1 MLSGSP
7 FKGKFYLITGGG
19 SGLGLEISKT
29 LSSYGAGTYILGR
42 DEEKLAKAKNQI
54 EEYGNECNYFSVD
67 IRDYEAV
74 RKIVD
79 DIFSSYG
86 IDGLINNAAGNF
98 ISRTEDLSMNA
109 FLSVINIVLNGSINI
124 TLEAAKKWI
133 ENKRKGTVLS
143 ILTTYA
149 ETGSGFVIPSAA
161 AKGGLSAFTK
171 SIAVEWGP
179 KGIRANGIAPGP
191 FKTEGAWK
199 NLIPDQSFEDY
210 LINKNPMKRLG
221 NTKEISELAAFLLS
235 DYSSFI
241 NGEVIRIDG
250 GEFLRGA
257 GQFNDLSMLSED
269 QWEKIRSRRNK
280 K

>member
-7 FKGKFYLITGGG
+7 FKGKFYMVTGGG
-19 SGLGLEISKT
+19 SGLGLEISRK
-29 LSSYGAGTYILGR
+29 LASYGANIYILGR
-42 DEEKLAKAKNQI
+42 DREKLAGAKKII
-54 EEYGNECNYFSVD
+54 EESGTECNFFPVD
-67 IRDYEAV
+67 IREYEQV

-79 DIFSSYG
+79 DIFSSSG
-86 IDGLINNAAGNF
+86 MDGLVNNAAGNF

-109 FLSVINIVLNGSINI
+109 FLSVINIVMNGSINI
-124 TLEAAKKWI
+124 TLETGKKWI
-133 ENKRKGTVLS
+133 ENKRKGVVLS

-149 ETGSGFVIPSAA
+149 ETGSAYVIPSAA
-161 AKGGLSAFTK
+161 AKGGLSTFTK

-210 LINKNPMKRLG
+210 LIKKNPSRRIG
-221 NTKEISELAAFLLS
+221 TTEEISELAAYLLS
-235 DYSSFI
+235 DFSSFI

-250 GEFLRGA
+250 GEYLRGA
-257 GQFNDLSMLSED
+257 GEFNDLSMLPDDVWDRMKE
-269 QWEKIRSRRNK
+269 RRK
-280 K
+280 KQ

>member
-1 MLSGSP
+1 MLEGRP

-29 LSSYGAGTYILGR
+29 LASYGAGIYIIGR
-42 DEEKLAKAKNQI
+42 DKEKLSRAKSQI
-54 EEYGNECNYFSVD
+54 EDLGSECGYFSVD
-67 IRDYEAV
+67 IREYETV
-74 RKIVD
+74 RGIIDNV
-79 DIFSSYG
+79 FSSYG
-86 IDGLINNAAGNF
+86 IDGLVNNAAGNF

-124 TLEAAKKWI
+124 TLETGKKWI
-133 ENKRKGTVLS
+133 EKKRKGSVLS

-149 ETGSGFVIPSAA
+149 ETGSGFVVPSAA
-161 AKGGLSAFTK
+161 AKGGLNAFTK

-210 LINKNPMKRLG
+210 LVNKNPMKRLG
-221 NTKEISELAAFLLS
+221 NVEEIAELAAFLLS

-250 GEFLRGA
+250 GEFLKGS
-257 GQFNDLSMLSED
+257 GQFNDLSILSDE
-269 QWEKIRSRRNK
+269 QWENLKSRREK

>member
-1 MLSGSP
+1 MLSGAP
-7 FKGKFYLITGGG
+7 FKGKFYMITGGG
-19 SGLGLEISKT
+19 SGLGLEISRR
-29 LSSYGAGTYILGR
+29 LASYGAGIYILGR
-42 DEEKLAKAKNQI
+42 DREKLVKAKSLV
-54 EEYGNECNYFSVD
+54 EESGSECNYFPVD
-67 IRDYEAV
+67 IRDYEDV
-74 RKIVD
+74 RKIID
-79 DIFSSYG
+79 DIFSSSG
-86 IDGLINNAAGNF
+86 IDGLVNNAAGNF

-124 TLEAAKKWI
+124 TLETGKKWI
-133 ENKRKGTVLS
+133 ESGRKGAVVS

-149 ETGSGFVIPSAA
+149 ETGSGYVIPSAA
-161 AKGGLSAFTK
+161 AKGGLNAFTR

-210 LINKNPMKRLG
+210 LVNKNPMKRLG
-221 NTKEISELAAFLLS
+221 NTGEISELASFLLS

-250 GEFLRGA
+250 GEFLRGS
-257 GQFNDLSMLSED
+257 GQFNDLSMLPD
-269 QWEKIRSRRNK
+269 DAWEKMRMRKDK

>member
-7 FKGKFYLITGGG
+7 FKGKIYLITGGG

-29 LSSYGAGTYILGR
+29 LSYYGAGIYIIGR
-42 DEEKLAKAKNQI
+42 DEEKLAKAKTQI
-54 EEYGNECNYFSVD
+54 EENGNECNYFSVD

-86 IDGLINNAAGNF
+86 IDGLVNNAAGNF

-124 TLEAAKKWI
+124 TLEAGKKWI

-149 ETGSGFVIPSAA
+149 ETGSGFVVPSAA

-210 LINKNPMKRLG
+210 LVNKNPMRRLG

-257 GQFNDLSMLSED
+257 GEFNDLSMLSDD
-269 QWEKIRSRRNK
+269 QWENLRSRRNK

>member
-1 MLSGSP
+1 MLGGTP

-29 LSSYGAGTYILGR
+29 LASYGAGIYILGR
-42 DEEKLAKAKNQI
+42 DREKLEKAKSQI
-54 EEYGNECNYFSVD
+54 VDLSAECDFFSVD
-67 IRDYEAV
+67 IREYETV
-74 RKIVD
+74 RKIID
-79 DIFSSYG
+79 DLFLSYG
-86 IDGLINNAAGNF
+86 IDGLVNNAAGNF
-98 ISRTEDLSMNA
+98 ISKTEDLSMNA